1 MTILIIFLAA
11 AYLALALYNLEWAVL
26 LLIFALPSYLIR
38 FTIFHIPSTLL
49 ELMLLISFVVFFV
62 QDFKNRGASLKIY
75 FNKRRT
81 KKYPFHLEACLVL
94 IVAYI
99 ALAVAGFSNEALGIF
114 KAYFL
119 EAVMFYIL
127 FINVFKDETSRAKVY
142 WSLAASSLV
151 VSLFGIYQKLSGQ
164 FFPTAFLAAERR
176 VTSFYP
182 YPNAVGLYLA
192 PIILLLIGF
201 AFKLWQDKKNKTDFI
216 KIIILAFIILLSFLT
231 IYLAQSEGALA
242 GLVVA
247 LFICALLWNKTS
259 RRLVVGAVILFL
271 IAISV
276 SHSAWNYVKTKAT
289 LNDLTG
295 QIRKEQWTET
305 KKMFFANPKIAL
317 LGTGLNNYQAS
328 VAPYHQAG
336 IFVKNDDPNWLEKVR
351 TDAAYRAQVWQ
362 PTEIYMYPHDIF
374 LNFWTELGFLG
385 MLLFIWILIRFFVEI
400 VKIWRRVDGGDRAL
414 LIGLTGAMIVV
425 IIHGLVDVP
434 YFKNDL
440 ALLFFLLLAQLGLF
454 KIKYLK

>member
-1 MTILIIFLAA
+1 MTIIIILLAA

-38 FTIFHIPSTLL
+38 FTIFHIPSTFL

-62 QDFKNRGASLKIY
+62 RDFKMRGGTIKTYL
-75 FNKRRT
+75 NKDKT
-81 KKYPFHLEACLVL
+81 KNYPFRIEVSLVL
-94 IVAYI
+94 AVAYI

-127 FINVFKDETSRAKVY
+127 FINIFKDEVSRTKVY
-142 WSLAASSLV
+142 WSLAASSLI

-164 FFPTAFLAAERR
+164 FFPTVFLAAERR

-192 PIILLLIGF
+192 PIVLLLIGF
-201 AFKLWQDKKNKTDFI
+201 VFKLLQVKKNNIDLI
-216 KIIILAFIILLSFLT
+216 KIFILSFLISLSFLT

-242 GLVVA
+242 GLLVA

-259 RRLVVGAVILFL
+259 RRLAAGLFILFL
-271 IAISV
+271 ITISI
-276 SHSAWNYVKTKAT
+276 SHSVWNYAKTKAT

-295 QIRKEQWTET
+295 QIRKEQWIET
-305 KKMFFANPKIAL
+305 KKMFFGNPKIAL
-317 LGTGLNNYQAS
+317 LGTGLNNYQTS

-336 IFVKNDDPNWLEKVR
+336 IFVKNDDQNWLEKVR
-351 TDAAYRAQVWQ
+351 TDATYRAQVWQ

-374 LNFWTELGFLG
+374 LNFWTELGLAG
-385 MLLFIWILIRFFVEI
+385 MLLFVWILIRFFVEI
-400 VKIWRRVDGGDRAL
+400 VKIWRRVDGSDQAL
-414 LIGLTGAMIVV
+414 LVGLTGAMIVV